1 MVRPENPE
9 AGMSPGNALLPEV
22 PPELARRRLS
32 IRTILLFF
40 GPGAIIAS
48 LTVGSGET
56 VLASRLG
63 AVFGYAILWL
73 VVVGAVTKA
82 AIIYASNRY
91 IVLTGEHPMSGL
103 ARAIP
108 GPRGWFPALIGALA
122 VLSFPFVASALAT
135 GVGSYLNIVFGGPAV
150 AWGLVLLVLAAAL
163 AWFGWYTLLERA
175 QVAIVS
181 IKVALVVVAVF
192 AAQPQWLDVLAG
204 FVPQGFGYEP
214 FVFTDY
220 PEIAERAVWIEAVV
234 FMGGLGGGMYD
245 YIGYAGLMREKR
257 WGALG
262 LPGRD
267 QAVAEPL
274 ALADTPRE
282 RERVRGWSRAPL
294 GDVVLSFAAMA
305 QTAVAFVITG
315 KEILGAAHNVP
326 SGQNVLTY
334 QGDVLGVIHPV
345 FRYFYV
351 LAIIMVFFGTMY
363 AIWEVYSRTTYES
376 LSAVSTK
383 VRTAGIGT
391 TRKLVYAY
399 VLLGGTALIL
409 TGADLVA
416 LITPAN
422 IVGGTV
428 ACGIYG
434 LGLLVLERRVFPAA
448 LRTRP
453 AARVLVAVSSVVL
466 TVSGL
471 VALGQYIGVVR

>member
-1 MVRPENPE
+1 MARPENPE
-9 AGMSPGNALLPEV
+9 TGMPPGSAFLPEV
-22 PPELARRRLS
+22 PRELARRRLS
-32 IRTILLFF
+32 LRTIVLFF

-73 VVVGAVTKA
+73 VLVGAVTKA

-103 ARAIP
+103 AKAIP

-135 GVGSYLNIVFGGPAV
+135 GIGSYLEIVFGGPAV

-163 AWFGWYTLLERA
+163 AWFGWYALLERA

-181 IKVALVVVAVF
+181 LKVALVVVAVF
-192 AAQPQWLDVLAG
+192 AAQPQWLDVVAG

-214 FVFTDY
+214 FVFTEY
-220 PEIAERAVWIEAVV
+220 PDIADRSVWIEAVV

-262 LPGRD
+262 LPGRER
-267 QAVAEPL
+267 AVEPL
-274 ALADTPRE
+274 ALDDTPQE

-294 GDVVLSFAAMA
+294 GDVVLSFTAMA
-305 QTAVAFVITG
+305 LTAIAFVITG
-315 KEILGAAHNVP
+315 TEILGAAHNVP
-326 SGQNVLTY
+326 NGQNVLTY

-376 LSAVSTK
+376 LSAVSGK

-391 TRKLVYAY
+391 TRTVVYAY
-399 VLLGGTALIL
+399 ILLGGAALIL

-422 IVGGTV
+422 IVGGTL

-434 LGLLVLERRVFPAA
+434 LGLLVLERRVLPAA

-453 AARVLVAVSSVVL
+453 AARVLVALSSVVL
-466 TVSGL
+466 LGAGL
-471 VALGQYIGVVR
+471 VALGQYVGVLQ